1 MNSRLATFAL
11 LVIIT
16 LSSSPRPCP
25 RRVDAAREWLARGA
39 SIAVE
44 DHATDVLRSPDGTFA
59 AGFYDASPT
68 VFTFSVW
75 FARAADRAVVWTAA
89 RARPVHSKGARV
101 TLDARRG
108 ALVLTD
114 YGGEVVWNSST
125 PAAGGSGG
133 ARVRLHDT
141 GNLVVE
147 DAGGKTLWQSFDFPT
162 DTLLPAQRL
171 TAATRLVSR
180 DRLLSAGYYSLGF
193 SDYAMLSLFYDN
205 GNFSSIYWPNPYF
218 SYWQNNRKIYNFS
231 REAAMDALG
240 QFFSSDG
247 TTFEAADLGAAGV
260 RRRLTLDTDG
270 NLRAYSLDDATG
282 TWSVSWMA
290 FGNPCNIH
298 GVCGANAVCL
308 YSPAPLCVCAPG
320 HERVDASD
328 WSRGCRP
335 TFRLECGRP
344 AKLVALPH
352 SDFWGYDLNDGEVMP
367 LGDCANKCLDNCACV
382 VFQYKE
388 HMECYLKS
396 VLFNGKTFPGLPGTV
411 YIKVPAD
418 FDVPEFHVHQ
428 WQRGGDGGGGGLAIQ
443 EDIAGCAA
451 AATGDS
457 NRKVLLNV
465 SSSLSSHDA
474 GKPVWPYLYGFLSA
488 LLVVEAIV
496 IGFGCW
502 LFSSK
507 GLFRHSRV
515 YAIDQEGYKLITSH
529 FQRYTYADIKKATA
543 NFTGVIGRGGS
554 GVVYKGVLDDERVV
568 AVKVLKNV
576 SRQSE
581 EEFQAELSVIGR
593 IYHMNLVRMWGCC
606 SQAKHRILVSEYI
619 ENGSLAQRLFD
630 HGFDDDVLDWN
641 QRFRIALG
649 VAKGLAY
656 LHSECSEWI
665 VHCDMKPEN
674 ILLDK
679 DLEPKITDFGLSK
692 LLNRD
697 GSDAILTRIRGTR
710 GYMAP
715 EWVTNLPFTEKV
727 DVYSYGVILLELVKG
742 IRISEWVIHGIK
754 DLEPKI
760 TDFGLSKLLNRDGSD
775 AILTRIR
782 GTRGYMAPEWVTN
795 LPFTEKVDVYS
806 YGVILLELVKGIR
819 ISEWV
824 IHGIKVCEMDI
835 RMVVRATRQKMES
848 NEKRSIEDLVDYRLN
863 GDFNHV
869 QVKLMLEIAIS
880 CLEEDRSKRPN
891 MNSVVQSL
899 ISVEG

>member
-1 MNSRLATFAL
+1 MMNSRLATFAL

-125 PAAGGSGG
+125 PAAGGNGG

-240 QFFSSDG
+240 QFLSSDG

-270 NLRAYSLDDATG
+270 NLRA
-282 TWSVSWMA
+282 
-290 FGNPCNIH
+290 
-298 GVCGANAVCL
+298 
-308 YSPAPLCVCAPG
+308 
-320 HERVDASD
+320 
-328 WSRGCRP
+328 
-335 TFRLECGRP
+335 
-344 AKLVALPH
+344 
-352 SDFWGYDLNDGEVMP
+352 DFWGYDLNDGEVMP

-754 DLEPKI
+754 
-760 TDFGLSKLLNRDGSD
+760 
-775 AILTRIR
+775 
-782 GTRGYMAPEWVTN
+782 
-795 LPFTEKVDVYS
+795 
-806 YGVILLELVKGIR
+806 
-819 ISEWV
+819 
-824 IHGIKVCEMDI
+824 VCEMDI

>member
-1 MNSRLATFAL
+1 MMSSRLATFAL

-16 LSSSPRPCP
+16 LSSSSRPCP

-101 TLDARRG
+101 TLDARHG

-133 ARVRLHDT
+133 ARVRLHDS

-162 DTLLPAQRL
+162 DTLLPTQRL

-240 QFFSSDG
+240 QFLSSDG

-270 NLRAYSLDDATG
+270 NLRAYSLDGATG
-282 TWSVSWMA
+282 AWSVSWMA

-298 GVCGANAVCL
+298 GVCGPNAVCL
-308 YSPAPLCVCAPG
+308 YSPAPVCVCAPG

-335 TFRLECGRP
+335 TFRIECGRP

-367 LGDCANKCLDNCACV
+367 LGDCANK
-382 VFQYKE
+382 
-388 HMECYLKS
+388 
-396 VLFNGKTFPGLPGTV
+396 
-411 YIKVPAD
+411 
-418 FDVPEFHVHQ
+418 
-428 WQRGGDGGGGGLAIQ
+428 
-443 EDIAGCAA
+443 
-451 AATGDS
+451 
-457 NRKVLLNV
+457 
-465 SSSLSSHDA
+465 
-474 GKPVWPYLYGFLSA
+474 
-488 LLVVEAIV
+488 
-496 IGFGCW
+496 
-502 LFSSK
+502 
-507 GLFRHSRV
+507 
-515 YAIDQEGYKLITSH
+515 
-529 FQRYTYADIKKATA
+529 
-543 NFTGVIGRGGS
+543 
-554 GVVYKGVLDDERVV
+554 VV

-641 QRFRIALG
+641 QRFKIALG

-697 GSDAILTRIRGTR
+697 GSHAILTRIRGTR

-715 EWVTNLPFTEKV
+715 EWVTNLPVTEKV
-727 DVYSYGVILLELVKG
+727 DVYSYGG
-742 IRISEWVIHGIK
+742 
-754 DLEPKI
+754 
-760 TDFGLSKLLNRDGSD
+760 
-775 AILTRIR
+775 
-782 GTRGYMAPEWVTN
+782 
-795 LPFTEKVDVYS
+795 
-806 YGVILLELVKGIR
+806 ILLELVKGIR

-835 RMVVRATRQKMES
+835 RMVVRATRQMMGS
-848 NEKRSIEDLVDYRLN
+848 NEERSIEDLVDYRLN

-869 QVKLMLEIAIS
+869 QVKLMLEIAVS

-891 MNSVVQSL
+891 MNSVVQAL
-899 ISVEG
+899 ISVEAYTFTDTYVFDVDTRIRSSVNVNTCVHSEKPENILLDKDLEPKITDFELSKLLNRDGSYAILTWIRGTRGYMAPNYGVILLPLVKVIRISEWVIYAIKNYEMDTRMVVRAACEKLEPNERRSIEDLVDHRLNGDSSRWIPSPSPGNNLTRLRKQGNTNRENFIISLQLVNGLEKKRWLKRQGRKTLL

>member
-1 MNSRLATFAL
+1 
-11 LVIIT
+11 
-16 LSSSPRPCP
+16 
-25 RRVDAAREWLARGA
+25 
-39 SIAVE
+39 
-44 DHATDVLRSPDGTFA
+44 
-59 AGFYDASPT
+59 
-68 VFTFSVW
+68 
-75 FARAADRAVVWTAA
+75 
-89 RARPVHSKGARV
+89 
-101 TLDARRG
+101 
-108 ALVLTD
+108 
-114 YGGEVVWNSST
+114 
-125 PAAGGSGG
+125 
-133 ARVRLHDT
+133 
-141 GNLVVE
+141 
-147 DAGGKTLWQSFDFPT
+147 
-162 DTLLPAQRL
+162 
-171 TAATRLVSR
+171 
-180 DRLLSAGYYSLGF
+180 
-193 SDYAMLSLFYDN
+193 
-205 GNFSSIYWPNPYF
+205 
-218 SYWQNNRKIYNFS
+218 
-231 REAAMDALG
+231 
-240 QFFSSDG
+240 
-247 TTFEAADLGAAGV
+247 
-260 RRRLTLDTDG
+260 
-270 NLRAYSLDDATG
+270 
-282 TWSVSWMA
+282 
-290 FGNPCNIH
+290 
-298 GVCGANAVCL
+298 
-308 YSPAPLCVCAPG
+308 
-320 HERVDASD
+320 
-328 WSRGCRP
+328 
-335 TFRLECGRP
+335 
-344 AKLVALPH
+344 
-352 SDFWGYDLNDGEVMP
+352 MP

-428 WQRGGDGGGGGLAIQ
+428 WQRGGGGLAIQ

-715 EWVTNLPFTEKV
+715 EWVTNLPV
-727 DVYSYGVILLELVKG
+727 
-742 IRISEWVIHGIK
+742 
-754 DLEPKI
+754 
-760 TDFGLSKLLNRDGSD
+760 
-775 AILTRIR
+775 
-782 GTRGYMAPEWVTN
+782 
-795 LPFTEKVDVYS
+795 TEKVDVYS

-835 RMVVRATRQKMES
+835 RMVVRATRQMMGS
-848 NEKRSIEDLVDYRLN
+848 NEERSIEDLVDYRLN

-869 QVKLMLEIAIS
+869 QVKLMLEIAVS

-891 MNSVVQSL
+891 MNSVVQAL
-899 ISVEG
+899 ISVEEWIVHCDRKPENILLDKDLEPKITDFELSKLLNRDGSYAILTRIRGTRGYMAPDYGVILLPLVKVIGISEWVIYGIKNCEMDTRMVVRAACEKLEPNERRSIEDLVDHRLNGDSSRWIPSPSPKHFREFVASEFRRPTGTDADARARLRLAGDYAYLLASVHHHKDLLFSYNIAVDRSEEMKKILNKSAASVGLQLPDMEQCEDRGGRYLRQVSQNFTFTVKPLTVTSFALRNLIRGVLPELHSIDGVVEPRNSSASGGALVFLGTIPGSLADVMNRKKRSCNFEGEIHMTVQW

>member
-1 MNSRLATFAL
+1 MTSRLVTFL
-11 LVIIT
+11 LFVVT
-16 LSSSPRPCP
+16 LPCP
-25 RRVDAAREWLARGA
+25 WRVHVARDWLARGA

-44 DHATDVLRSPDGTFA
+44 DHADDVLRSPDGTFA
-59 AGFYDASPT
+59 AGFYNASPT

-89 RARPVHSKGARV
+89 RARPVHSSGARV
-101 TLDARRG
+101 TLDARRC

-114 YGGEVVWNSST
+114 YGGEVVWNST
-125 PAAGGSGG
+125 AGIGRTTASRARLRDSGYL
-133 ARVRLHDT
+133 VLEDT
-141 GNLVVE
+141 AGN
-147 DAGGKTLWQSFDFPT
+147 ALWQSFDYPT
-162 DTLLPAQRL
+162 DTLLPTQRL

-180 DRLLSAGYYSLGF
+180 DRLLSAGYYRLGF

-205 GNFSSIYWPNPYF
+205 SNFSSIYWPNPYF
-218 SYWQNNRKIYNFS
+218 TYWQNNRKIYNFS

-240 QFFSSDG
+240 QFLSSDG
-247 TTFEAADLGAAGV
+247 TNFEAADLGAAGV

-270 NLRAYSLDDATG
+270 NLRVYSLDEATG

-308 YSPAPLCVCAPG
+308 YSPAPVCVCAPG

-344 AKLVALPH
+344 TKLVALPH
-352 SDFWGYDLNDGEVMP
+352 SDFWGYDLNDGEIMP
-367 LGDCANKCLDNCACV
+367 LHDCAKKCLENCACV

-418 FDVPEFHVHQ
+418 FHVPEFHVHQ
-428 WQRGGDGGGGGLAIQ
+428 WQHDGDGLATQ
-443 EDIAGCAA
+443 EHIAGCTPA
-451 AATGDS
+451 GDNDS
-457 NRKVLLNV
+457 DSKVQLNV
-465 SSSLSSHDA
+465 SASLSARDA
-474 GKPVWPYLYGFLSA
+474 GKAVWPYLYGFLSA

-496 IGFGCW
+496 ISLGCW

-507 GLFRHSRV
+507 GLFRQSRV
-515 YAIDQEGYKLITSH
+515 YAVEEGYKLITSH
-529 FQRYTYADIKKATA
+529 FQRYTYAEIRKATG
-543 NFTGVIGRGGS
+543 NFTDVIGRGGS
-554 GVVYKGVLDDERVV
+554 GVVYKGVLGDDERVV

-606 SQAKHRILVSEYI
+606 SRGKHRILVSEFI
-619 ENGSLAQRLFD
+619 ENGSLAQKLFHRVGSDDD
-630 HGFDDDVLDWN
+630 HDVLDWN

-656 LHSECSEWI
+656 LHNECSEWI

-674 ILLDK
+674 ILLDH

-697 GSDAILTRIRGTR
+697 GSDAALTRIRGTR

-715 EWVTNLPFTEKV
+715 EWVSNLPVTEKV
-727 DVYSYGVILLELVKG
+727 DELVKG
-742 IRISEWVIHGIK
+742 VRVSEWVIQ
-754 DLEPKI
+754 
-760 TDFGLSKLLNRDGSD
+760 
-775 AILTRIR
+775 
-782 GTRGYMAPEWVTN
+782 
-795 LPFTEKVDVYS
+795 
-806 YGVILLELVKGIR
+806 
-819 ISEWV
+819 
-824 IHGIKVCEMDI
+824 GIKVCEMDI
-835 RMVVRATRQKMES
+835 RMVVRVTCEKMES
-848 NEKRSIEDLVDYRLN
+848 NERGCTDDLVDYRLK

-869 QVKLMLEIAIS
+869 QVKMMLKTAVS

-891 MNSVVQSL
+891 MNSVVQAL
-899 ISVEG
+899 ISVED

>member
-1 MNSRLATFAL
+1 MMNSRLATFAL

-101 TLDARRG
+101 TLDARHG

-133 ARVRLHDT
+133 ARVRLHDS

-162 DTLLPAQRL
+162 DTLLPTQRL

-231 REAAMDALG
+231 RETAMDALG
-240 QFFSSDG
+240 QFLSSDG

-308 YSPAPLCVCAPG
+308 YSPAPVCVCAPG

-335 TFRLECGRP
+335 TFRIECGRP

-443 EDIAGCAA
+443 EDITGCAA

-568 AVKVLKNV
+568 AVKVLKNL

-641 QRFRIALG
+641 QRFKIALG

-697 GSDAILTRIRGTR
+697 GSHAILTRIRGTR

-715 EWVTNLPFTEKV
+715 EWVTNLPV
-727 DVYSYGVILLELVKG
+727 
-742 IRISEWVIHGIK
+742 
-754 DLEPKI
+754 
-760 TDFGLSKLLNRDGSD
+760 
-775 AILTRIR
+775 
-782 GTRGYMAPEWVTN
+782 
-795 LPFTEKVDVYS
+795 TEKVDVYS

-824 IHGIKVCEMDI
+824 IHGIKVCEMNI
-835 RMVVRATRQKMES
+835 RMVVRATRQMMGS
-848 NEKRSIEDLVDYRLN
+848 NEERSIEDLVDYRLN

-869 QVKLMLEIAIS
+869 QVKLMLEIAVS

-891 MNSVVQSL
+891 MNSVVQAL